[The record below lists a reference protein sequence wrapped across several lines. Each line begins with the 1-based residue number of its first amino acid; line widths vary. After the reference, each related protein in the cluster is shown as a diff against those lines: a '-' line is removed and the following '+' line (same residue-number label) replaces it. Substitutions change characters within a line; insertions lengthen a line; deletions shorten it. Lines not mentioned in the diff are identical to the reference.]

1 MMKQLTLA
9 LLFLFGFQYFTYA
22 NSITDSLQK
31 QLSGRKDTNE
41 VMLLSE
47 LCWQFSNTSVDSA
60 VLFGEKAL
68 ALSTEINYQRG
79 MAQAYNDI
87 GIARYYGGNF
97 NEAIQSY
104 QHSLTL
110 RKQLADK
117 RDIAAVYNKL
127 GIVYQ
132 KLSKF
137 TEALYYNILALKLFE
152 EIEFYKGV
160 SYGYNNVAI
169 IYDNLGNTDKAIFYH
184 QKSIEIKL
192 KMNDQVGLAGSYSN
206 LGNVYRQVKKYDL
219 AKMYYLKSIAILRI
233 IEDLEYLSSALN
245 NLGTLM
251 ILTGQ
256 ANKAIAYMEEGM
268 QIREKNSDQKA
279 LVSSYVNLAD
289 AYNQLNDYKKE
300 EAYLRKALQLSV
312 HVDGMREL
320 AVLKFKAANAFAK
333 TGNTK
338 EAITL
343 YQEHIALN
351 DTLLNT
357 DVVTKVAEMETKY
370 DTEKKEAQNKLL
382 QQENQIQELALE
394 QKRIQLMALLGAL
407 VLCIVIGLYSY
418 NQYKHKKER
427 ELNAALMKEEKRR
440 LAAIISTQEEERK
453 RISGELHDG
462 IGQMLSVVKMN
473 MSAMEEELPLQ
484 QLKQA
489 IQLLDES
496 CTELRNISHH
506 LMPAVLMKKGLV
518 NAVEEFCATINMS
531 KKIHL
536 SFYADTFERVH
547 GSIEVNVYRII
558 QELVQNITK
567 YAQAT
572 EVNLNINYENDTLK
586 LMVSDNGIG
595 LNTEAIKNS
604 KGNGWSNIYS
614 RVSIMHAQ
622 LEIDSSPGNGT
633 TIFIDVPLA
642 LKEEMILEAVDAA

>member
-1 MMKQLTLA
+1 MMKQLTLP
-9 LLFLFGFQYFTYA
+9 LLFLFGFQHFTIA
-22 NSITDSLQK
+22 NGITDSLQK

-47 LCWQFSNTSVDSA
+47 LCWQFSNVSVDSA

-87 GIARYYGGNF
+87 GIARYYGGHF
-97 NEAIQSY
+97 TEAIQSY
-104 QHSLTL
+104 ENALIL
-110 RKQLADK
+110 RKELGDK
-117 RDIAAVYNKL
+117 RDIAAVYNKM

-152 EIEFYKGV
+152 EIDFLKGV
-160 SYGYNNVAI
+160 AYGYNNVAI
-169 IYDNLGNTDKAIFYH
+169 IYDNLGNTGKAIFYH

-192 KMNDQVGLAGSYSN
+192 KMNDQIGLAGSYSN
-206 LGNVYRQVKKYDL
+206 LGNVYRQIKKYDL
-219 AKMYYLKSIAILRI
+219 AKAYYVKSITILRQT
-233 IEDLEYLSSALN
+233 EHLEYLSSALN
-245 NLGTLM
+245 NLGNLFV
-251 ILTGQ
+251 LTNM
-256 ANKAIAYMEEGM
+256 ANKAIPYLEEGM
-268 QIREKNSDQKA
+268 LIREKNTDQKA
-279 LVSSYVNLAD
+279 LVSSYTNMAD
-289 AYNQLNDYKKE
+289 AYNQLKDYRKE
-300 EAYLRKALQLSV
+300 EIYLRKALQLSPFK
-312 HVDGMREL
+312 GGTRETAIISL
-320 AVLKFKAANAFAK
+320 KAADAFAK
-333 TGNTK
+333 NGNTQ
-338 EAITL
+338 EAIT
-343 YQEHIALN
+343 YYRQHIALN
-351 DTLLNT
+351 DSLLNV

-394 QKRIQLMALLGAL
+394 QRRIQIISLFGAL
-407 VLCIVIGLYSY
+407 ILCIVIALYSY
-418 NQYKHKKER
+418 TRYKHKKER
-427 ELNAALMKEEKRR
+427 ELHAALREEEKRR
-440 LAAIISTQEEERK
+440 LAAIISTQEDERK

-473 MSAMEEELPLQ
+473 MSAMEEELPLK

-518 NAVEEFCATINMS
+518 NAVEEFCSTINTG
-531 KKIHL
+531 KKIHV

-547 GSIEVNVYRII
+547 GSIEVNLYRII
-558 QELVQNITK
+558 QELVQNITR

-572 EVNLNINYENDTLK
+572 EVNLNINYEHNTLK

-595 LNTEAIKNS
+595 LNMDAIKNS
-604 KGNGWSNIYS
+604 RGNGWNNIYS
-614 RVSIMHAQ
+614 RLSIMHAQ
-622 LEIDSSPGNGT
+622 LEIDSSAGNGT

-642 LKEEMILEAVDAA
+642 LKNETKLETVSAA

>member
-1 MMKQLTLA
+1 MKQLPLIFV
-9 LLFLFGFQYFTYA
+9 FLFGIQHFTKG

-31 QLSGRKDTNE
+31 QLSNRKDTNE

-47 LCWQFSNTSVDSA
+47 LCWQFSTVSSDSA
-60 VLFGEKAL
+60 VLFGQKAL
-68 ALSTEINYQRG
+68 KLSEEIGYKKG
-79 MAQAYNDI
+79 IAQAYNDI
-87 GIARYYGGNF
+87 GIAQYYGGKF
-97 NEAIQSY
+97 TEAIQSY
-104 QHSLTL
+104 EQSLAIRFL
-110 RKQLADK
+110 LGDK

-152 EIEFYKGV
+152 EIGFDKGV

-169 IYDNLGNTDKAIFYH
+169 IYDNIGNADKAIFYH

-192 KMNDQVGLAGSYSN
+192 KINDQVGLAGSYSN
-206 LGNVYRQVKKYDL
+206 LGNVYRQIARYDL
-219 AKMYYLKSIAILRI
+219 SKAYYAKSIAILRQ
-233 IEDLEYLSSALN
+233 IEDPEYLSSALN
-245 NLGTLM
+245 NLGNLYV
-251 ILTGQ
+251 LTGQ
-256 ANKAIAYMEEGM
+256 AKIAIPFMEEGM
-268 QIREKNSDQKA
+268 RIREKNTDLKA

-289 AYNQLNDYKKE
+289 GYNQLNDHKKE
-300 EAYLRKALQLSV
+300 EYYLRKALQLSD
-312 HVDGMREL
+312 HLEGMREL
-320 AVLKFKAANAFAK
+320 AVLKVKAANAFAK
-333 TGNTK
+333 TGNIK

-343 YQEHIALN
+343 YQQHIALN

-382 QQENQIQELALE
+382 HQENQIQELALE
-394 QKRIQLMALLGAL
+394 RKQVQLIALFGAFL
-407 VLCIVIGLYSY
+407 LCIVIAVFSY
-418 NQYKHKKER
+418 KQYTYKKER
-427 ELNAALMKEEKRR
+427 EFNAALLKEEKRR

-484 QLKQA
+484 QVKQA

-496 CTELRNISHH
+496 CSELRNISHH

-518 NAVEEFCATINMS
+518 KAVEEFCATINSS

-536 SFYADTFERVH
+536 SFYADTFDRIH

-558 QELVQNITK
+558 QELVQNIVK

-572 EVNLNINYENDTLK
+572 EVNLNINHENGMLK
-586 LMVSDNGIG
+586 LMISDNGIG
-595 LNTEAIKNS
+595 INMDAIKHSN
-604 KGNGWSNIYS
+604 GNGWNNIYS
-614 RVSIMHAQ
+614 RVSIMNAHI
-622 LEIDSSPGNGT
+622 EIDSSPTNGT

-642 LKEEMILEAVDAA
+642 LKEESILESIDVG